1 MHNFSYWVTLIITVP
16 LLNCNSPSAMIRA
29 AASNLTKQ
37 KAEVNVAL
45 SFAL

>member
-1 MHNFSYWVTLIITVP
+1 MYIFSYWDIVP
-16 LLNCNSPSAMIRA
+16 LLNCNSPTAMIRA
-29 AASNLTKQ
+29 AASNLTKL